1 MAGWRFH
8 QGDIK
13 FDQYSPICVLIC
25 TLEVFPFAAGEGS
38 GDVFG
43 ELGALGPHLI
53 VGPQLC
59 GV

>member
-1 MAGWRFH
+1 MISNLISIHPFVR
-8 QGDIK
+8 
-13 FDQYSPICVLIC
+13 IC